1 MQRAHA
7 YFFTNAKIAEDGA
20 IYSTEG
26 ASTKAGISEDGGVDV
41 ESEITITPMTLV
53 SWRIVRTC
61 MRMKPAPDY

>member
-41 ESEITITPMTLV
+41 ESEITITPMKAKPV
-53 SWRIVRTC
+53 GAPSGMSVHVR
-61 MRMKPAPDY
+61 